1 MTRSPLKRKTGMKR
15 GGWLRRRRK
24 PVGVIVADIWRDG
37 LHDCACVVCG
47 TRRNLDGHHA
57 IPKRVLLRLGLG
69 DYVMDK
75 RNRVPVC
82 RHDHESHEC
91 AHRRILRAELPASVF
106 EFVAELG
113 LEWYLD
119 RHYAPACVCAEIN
132 TRHCPAH
139 GQAVA

>member
-1 MTRSPLKRKTGMKR
+1 MKRSSALKRRTGLKR
-15 GGWLRRRRK
+15 GRPK

-37 LHDCACVVCG
+37 LHEERCVVCG

-57 IPKRVLLRLGLG
+57 IPKRVLIRLGFA
-69 DYVMDK
+69 DYVMDR

-91 AHRRILRAELPASVF
+91 RHRPIRRDELPAPVF
-106 EFVAELG
+106 DFVADLG

-119 RHYAPACVCAEIN
+119 RHYPAATE
-132 TRHCPAH
+132 A
-139 GQAVA
+139 AA